1 LGKAQKEDEKVK
13 MRKKDFV
20 KLLQFA
26 DVPDFD
32 VEFIYEE
39 TFSPDGIANQVLPFL
54 KRTRK
59 QVTAYGSI
67 RNGINYSVLNEA
79 KWYE

>member
-1 LGKAQKEDEKVK
+1 MLLTRWLIFSALFPLNCQLGKAQKEDEKVK
-13 MRKKDFV
+13 MRKKDFL

-39 TFSPDGIANQVLPFL
+39 TFSPDGIANQVPPFF
-54 KRTRK
+54 KK
-59 QVTAYGSI
+59 KPQI
-67 RNGINYSVLNEA
+67 KN
-79 KWYE
+79 

>member
-1 LGKAQKEDEKVK
+1 MLLTRWLIFSALFPLNCRLGKAQKEDEKVK
-13 MRKKDFV
+13 MRKKDFL

-39 TFSPDGIANQVLPFL
+39 TFSPDGIANQVPPFF
-54 KRTRK
+54 KK
-59 QVTAYGSI
+59 NPQI
-67 RNGINYSVLNEA
+67 
-79 KWYE
+79 

>member
-1 LGKAQKEDEKVK
+1 MILTRVLLLSALFQANCSPSRGQKDDEEPQKVK
-13 MRKKDFV
+13 MRKKDFL

-39 TFSPDGIANQVLPFL
+39 TFSPDGIANQ
-54 KRTRK
+54 
-59 QVTAYGSI
+59 GSI
-67 RNGINYSVLNEA
+67 L
-79 KWYE
+79 